1 MAQGATVATAA
12 TGTGT
17 VWTPVFT
24 TAGKLVL
31 RSSKGDGLH
40 RPDSAPAVTSWSTG
54 IGNEWTLELAAC
66 GKKVVLRSSNMDGLH
81 RPDSAPAITTWGT
94 GIGNEWTLDSGKVKL
109 KSVKGDYLNR
119 TDAVQGVNAAATG
132 TGTVWSLEMLPNQ

>member
-1 MAQGATVATAA
+1 MLVPGRHPRAPAP

-40 RPDSAPAVTSWSTG
+40 RPDSAPAVTSWGTG
-54 IGNEWTLELAAC
+54 IGNEWTLECAAD
-66 GKKVVLRSSNMDGLH
+66 GKFLF
-81 RPDSAPAITTWGT
+81 
-94 GIGNEWTLDSGKVKL
+94 
-109 KSVKGDYLNR
+109 KSWKGDYLNR
-119 TDAVQGVNAAATG
+119 TDAAQGVNAAATG